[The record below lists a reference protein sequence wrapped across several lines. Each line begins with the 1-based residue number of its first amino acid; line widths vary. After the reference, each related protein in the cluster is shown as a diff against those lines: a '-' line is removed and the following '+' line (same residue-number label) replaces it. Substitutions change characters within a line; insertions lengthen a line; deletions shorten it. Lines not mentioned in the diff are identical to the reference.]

1 MLIQEA
7 KGEENRRLDQP
18 QTEGW
23 EVSARSWLAHAPV
36 RWQSCPDEQEA
47 ARTDFCWLLQTN
59 TRRAWPT
66 FDRTQQE
73 ILVHPAWDTWLKV
86 PAYCLLK
93 MIWKRMQ
100 HLEALFFAVSHS
112 RLYHFPL
119 LHRLFILPLISVLP
133 FEIKATKMENVF
145 ALCSQ
150 RNKQGAFNKGLW
162 ASKGKS
168 NLLWD
173 TKARAEIL
181 AGLL

>member
-1 MLIQEA
+1 MATCHSTSKSFLILQTCQPAFLRFTELWGTSCTHLQTSKMAKLDLVAFNFLAWRMLLWA
-7 KGEENRRLDQP
+7 LRDSRGVKPARRGGGRCWYRKP
-18 QTEGW
+18 KERRTGGW

-86 PAYCLLK
+86 PTYCLLK

-100 HLEALFFAVSHS
+100 HLKTLFFAVSHS
-112 RLYHFPL
+112 S
-119 LHRLFILPLISVLP
+119 I
-133 FEIKATKMENVF
+133 
-145 ALCSQ
+145 
-150 RNKQGAFNKGLW
+150 
-162 ASKGKS
+162 
-168 NLLWD
+168 
-173 TKARAEIL
+173 
-181 AGLL
+181 